1 MLTFLTVRDRMGG
14 RYPVLQESPAS
25 YQEPAPNRSR
35 QNVAEE
41 SRPARRA
48 STTAPKSQWG
58 GTSRVVKRKSSRN
71 LSRNRVDWIAAAA
84 ESQGARPKPQTVE
97 ESGPKAIKQGRSSSA
112 SMHSPK
118 TSRDWVSPNPLTEM
132 SVPELVHTVMN
143 FRQENEALK
152 TRPPTAGEQSINKDV
167 LARDSTQWNRQ
178 RQALD
183 DAREQLAKANE
194 ELKSQKTRVKEAER
208 SKNRMLKQLALA
220 TKIEATFYD
229 DSHFKEQIQQLR
241 WDVYNWVKD
250 RRWEV
255 ATRSRNRHN
264 QIIVPKAYSFLRTT
278 CPDYHDYV
286 GSKRGVELLIQ
297 AHIWQYFG
305 REVFIS
311 RCFWAET
318 RPKSQAEKDF
328 SNNPFSLL
336 RAHLSMESSTRQRG
350 REQS

>member
-14 RYPVLQESPAS
+14 RYPIQEESPAS
-25 YQEPAPNRSR
+25 YQEPALSKSR

-41 SRPARRA
+41 SRPTRRA
-48 STTAPKSQWG
+48 SATAPKSQWG

-84 ESQGARPKPQTVE
+84 ESQEARPKLQTVE
-97 ESGPKAIKQGRSSSA
+97 ESGLQAIKQGRSSFA

-118 TSRDWVSPNPLTEM
+118 TSRDRVSPNPLVEM
-132 SVPELVHTVMN
+132 SVPELVQTLMDL
-143 FRQENEALK
+143 RQENEALK
-152 TRPPTAGEQSINKDV
+152 TRSLTGVEHSNKDIS
-167 LARDSTQWNRQ
+167 ARDSTQWNKQ
-178 RQALD
+178 KQALD
-183 DAREQLAKANE
+183 EAREQLAKANE
-194 ELKSQKTRVKEAER
+194 ELKSQKTKVKEAER

-220 TKIEATFYD
+220 TKIEASFYD

-255 ATRSRNRHN
+255 ASRGRNRHG
-264 QIIVPKAYSFLRTT
+264 QIMVPKAYSFLRTT

-305 REVFIS
+305 REVFNS

-318 RPKSQAEKDF
+318 RAKSQAERD
-328 SNNPFSLL
+328 SNDNPFSLL
-336 RAHLSMESSTRQRG
+336 RTHLSMQPFEAIV
-350 REQS
+350 